1 MQRRFGLPVR
11 LLVAAAV
18 VGLVSTGG
26 TFAGVNALTI
36 GFGFLVTVLL
46 LSLWGG
52 MRVGAAS
59 SIIATGCFNYY
70 FLPPTHTFTIAD
82 PANWVALSTFLVTA
96 IVTSRLVTA
105 ARIQATTAEA
115 RRRELETLYGLSI
128 DLFTATNRTGALG
141 EAAGRALSMLGARA
155 GGLVLFDG
163 SPFRQKLV
171 WWTGER
177 GDEVEDMIAGVGRHK
192 EAVAIPSPYG
202 QDVYVP
208 LAVGGKTTGALVARG
223 ASASREALD
232 SVGRLVS
239 LAIER
244 ERFIEERAHL
254 QALEESDSLRTSLLR
269 AVSHDLTT
277 PLTSISIRTETLK
290 RAAAAH
296 PDLAESVDAIA
307 AETMRLRRRI
317 DNLLAMARL
326 EAGRLVP
333 RPEPTPPGD
342 LFRAIRE
349 SLPPVF
355 DSRPVTVRVEPECPD
370 AFVDPSLALEI
381 FVNLV
386 ENAHRASP
394 PGASLELVA
403 RRHPI
408 EADKIRFEVIDEGP
422 GIAGLPLADSTA
434 DGSSSEAGD
443 LPRRGLGLE
452 IARSL
457 TAASGGTLSI
467 ANRPSGKG
475 TLARVDLPAAR
486 IPEEV
491 ETP

>member
-1 MQRRFGLPVR
+1 
-11 LLVAAAV
+11 
-18 VGLVSTGG
+18 
-26 TFAGVNALTI
+26 
-36 GFGFLVTVLL
+36 
-46 LSLWGG
+46 
-52 MRVGAAS
+52 
-59 SIIATGCFNYY
+59 
-70 FLPPTHTFTIAD
+70 
-82 PANWVALSTFLVTA
+82 
-96 IVTSRLVTA
+96 
-105 ARIQATTAEA
+105 
-115 RRRELETLYGLSI
+115 
-128 DLFTATNRTGALG
+128 
-141 EAAGRALSMLGARA
+141 MLGARA

-163 SPFRQKLV
+163 SPFRQNVV

-192 EAVAIPSPYG
+192 ETVAIPSPYG

-208 LAVGGKTTGALVARG
+208 LAVGGKTTGALVVRG
-223 ASASREALD
+223 ASATRATLD
-232 SVGRLVS
+232 SVGRLVA

-254 QALEESDSLRTSLLR
+254 QALEESDALRTSLLR

-277 PLTSISIRTETLK
+277 PLTSISIRTESLK
-290 RAAAAH
+290 RGTSDR
-296 PDLAESVDAIA
+296 PDLAEAVDAIGT
-307 AETMRLRRRI
+307 ETLRLRRRI

-349 SLPPVF
+349 SVPPVF
-355 DSRPVTVRVEPECPD
+355 ESRPVAVRVEAPCPD

-394 PGASLELVA
+394 PGAQLELVA

-408 EADKIRFEVIDEGP
+408 EPDKIRFEVIDEGP
-422 GIAGLPLADSTA
+422 GIAGLPLADAPANGATA
-434 DGSSSEAGD
+434 ESGD

-457 TAASGGTLSI
+457 TVASGGTLSI
-467 ANRPSGKG
+467 ANRASGHG
-475 TLARVDLPAAR
+475 TVARVDLPACR
-486 IPEEV
+486 LPEE
-491 ETP
+491 EAS

>member
-1 MQRRFGLPVR
+1 MQRRVGLPVR
-11 LLVAAAV
+11 LLLAAAG
-18 VGLVSTGG
+18 VGAVSS
-26 TFAGVNALTI
+26 AGALAGINALTI
-36 GFGFLVTVLL
+36 GFAFLVTVLL

-52 MRVGAAS
+52 MRIGAVS
-59 SIIATGCFNYY
+59 SVIATACFN
-70 FLPPTHTFTIAD
+70 FFFIPPFHTFTIAD
-82 PANWVALSTFLVTA
+82 PANWVALGTFLVTA

-105 ARIQATTAEA
+105 ARVQASTADA
-115 RRRELETLYGLSI
+115 RRTELETLYALSI

-141 EAAGRALSMLGARA
+141 EAAGRALSMLGAQA

-163 SPFRQKLV
+163 SPFRQTVV
-171 WWTGER
+171 WWTGAK
-177 GDEVEDMIAGVGRHK
+177 GDEVEDMIAGVGRHRR
-192 EAVAIPSPYG
+192 AVSIPSPYG
-202 QDVYVP
+202 QDTYVP
-208 LAVGGKTTGALVARG
+208 LSVGGKTTGALVVRG

-232 SVGRLVS
+232 SVGRLVA

-244 ERFIEERAHL
+244 ERFIEESAHL

-277 PLTSISIRTETLK
+277 PLTSITIHTESLKRRAAENHELADDVNAIGEETL
-290 RAAAAH
+290 
-296 PDLAESVDAIA
+296 
-307 AETMRLRRRI
+307 RLRRRVE
-317 DNLLAMARL
+317 NLLAMARL

-355 DSRPVTVRVEPECPD
+355 ESRPVIVRVEPECPD
-370 AFVDPSLALEI
+370 ALVDPALALEV

-394 PGASLELVA
+394 PGAELELVA

-408 EADKIRFEVIDEGP
+408 EHDKVRFEVLDEGP
-422 GIAGLPLADSTA
+422 GIAGLS
-434 DGSSSEAGD
+434 DGDAPAQVESIDAGD

-457 TAASGGTLSI
+457 AIASGGALSI
-467 ANRPSGKG
+467 VGRAPGRG
-475 TLARVDLPAAR
+475 TVARVDLPAAR
-486 IPEEV
+486 MVEEA
-491 ETP
+491 EAS

>member
-1 MQRRFGLPVR
+1 MQRRFSLPAR
-11 LLVAAAV
+11 LFVAAAGVGV
-18 VGLVSTGG
+18 VS
-26 TFAGVNALTI
+26 FAGALAGINALTI
-36 GFGFLVTVLL
+36 GFAFLVTVLL

-52 MRVGAAS
+52 MRVGAAAS
-59 SIIATGCFNYY
+59 LIATACFNFY
-70 FLPPTHTFTIAD
+70 FLPPFHTFTIAD
-82 PANWVALSTFLVTA
+82 PANWVALATFLVTA

-105 ARIQATTAEA
+105 ARVQATNADA
-115 RRRELETLYGLSI
+115 RRTELEALYGLSI

-163 SPFRQKLV
+163 SPFRQTV
-171 WWTGER
+171 IWWTGER

-192 EAVAIPSPYG
+192 ETVAIPSPYG

-208 LAVGGKTTGALVARG
+208 LAVGGKATGALVVRG
-223 ASASREALD
+223 ASASRETLD
-232 SVGRLVS
+232 SVGRLVA

-254 QALEESDSLRTSLLR
+254 QALEESDALRTSILR
-269 AVSHDLTT
+269 AVSHDLST
-277 PLTSISIRTETLK
+277 PLTSISIRTESLK
-290 RAAAAH
+290 RRA
-296 PDLAESVDAIA
+296 AESPELADDVDAIG
-307 AETMRLRRRI
+307 AETLRLRRRI

-349 SLPPVF
+349 SVPPVF
-355 DSRPVTVRVEPECPD
+355 ESRPVVVRVEPDCPD
-370 AFVDPSLALEI
+370 AMVDPSLALEI

-394 PGASLELVA
+394 PGAQLELVA

-408 EADKIRFEVIDEGP
+408 ESDKIRIEVIDEGP
-422 GIAGLPLADSTA
+422 GISGIPLADSPANGATA
-434 DGSSSEAGD
+434 EAGD

-457 TAASGGTLSI
+457 TTASGGTLSI
-467 ANRPSGKG
+467 ANRATGRG
-475 TLARVDLPAAR
+475 TVARVDLPAAR
-486 IPEEV
+486 IVEEV
-491 ETP
+491 EAT